1 MKDQAQHLKAKAL
14 PAIVLLRLTVPD
26 SNPRL
31 TSGSNRSLRSLG
43 PAKAGPLT
51 KRWAPKQNP

>member
-1 MKDQAQHLKAKAL
+1 MKDQAQHLKEKAL
-14 PAIVLLRLTVPD
+14 TAIVLLQLTVPGL
-26 SNPRL
+26 SPRL

-51 KRWAPKQNP
+51 KR